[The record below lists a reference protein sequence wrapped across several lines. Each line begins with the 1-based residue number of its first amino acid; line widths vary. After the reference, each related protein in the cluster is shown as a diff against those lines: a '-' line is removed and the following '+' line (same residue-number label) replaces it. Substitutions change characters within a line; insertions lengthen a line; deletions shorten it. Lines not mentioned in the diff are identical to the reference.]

1 MQTKRTIQCET
12 SVGGPFGD
20 VGENGFACFIETEDG
35 NVLFD
40 LGQGM
45 DICGNDAV
53 PGKNRHQC
61 GKPPSGYIRFTFW
74 SDGKSTRTSVCTTD
88 GNTSNRWV
96 PNSLFGLCGCRT
108 GGLTMNFLPVARHRL
123 AAR

>member
-74 SDGKSTRTSVCTTD
+74 SDGKSTRPRYAQPTGTPRIA
-88 GNTSNRWV
+88 GY
-96 PNSLFGLCGCRT
+96 PIPFLGCVDAERE
-108 GGLTMNFLPVARHRL
+108 G
-123 AAR
+123 

>member
-53 PGKNRHQC
+53 
-61 GKPPSGYIRFTFW
+61 
-74 SDGKSTRTSVCTTD
+74 
-88 GNTSNRWV
+88 
-96 PNSLFGLCGCRT
+96 FG
-108 GGLTMNFLPVARHRL
+108 
-123 AAR
+123 